1 MKALTLWQPWAS
13 LVALGH
19 KRVETR
25 CWSTKYRG
33 PLAIHAAAKKPNWL
47 GVSAESESFRREIS
61 KLKIDERT
69 LPCGVVLCT
78 VGLVSVMQTS
88 EDVVDDLSEQEYI
101 FGNYE
106 EGRYAWFFENLKTF
120 PVPIRAKGNR
130 MLWNWNQTESARK

>member
-19 KRVETR
+19 KAVETR

-33 PLAIHAAAKKPNWL
+33 PLAIHAAAKKPTWL
-47 GVSAESESFRREIS
+47 GVSAESELFRREIGR
-61 KLKIDERT
+61 LKIDERT

-78 VGLVSVMQTS
+78 VDLVQIVPTD
-88 EDVVDDLSEQEYI
+88 EVCYLPENEQL

-120 PVPIRAKGNR
+120 PVPIPAKGNR
-130 MLWNWNQTESARK
+130 LLWNWDQTKSASQ